1 MGAFFIAF
9 LISLVVL
16 ASFSQD
22 SFIFTIVYLFAGAYL
37 LGSYWNN
44 RIMQQTGF
52 RRSFVDH
59 AFPGETIPVTLELQN
74 KSRFPAI
81 WLQIQELVPL
91 DIAATKAIHKI
102 VTLPARG
109 SIAINYELLPK
120 RRGYYKVGPLQFSSG
135 DLLGLIEIKQRE
147 GAPHFLTVYPKVYP
161 LTRFKI
167 PSRSPLGDLKHEQP
181 IFEDP
186 SRPIGKRDYIAGD
199 SIRRIDW
206 KSSAS
211 AGRLQ
216 VKLFEPSIALES
228 VIFLNL
234 NAEEYLLKSRFFAT
248 EMAISLAAS
257 IANWMVSQKQAVGLY
272 TNGVDILTE
281 NATPSPLPPRKGRTH
296 LMRLLE
302 TLARIQTAEKET
314 CQSLVHRNRFNLSW
328 GTTVIIITGQVDESL
343 FNEIFAAKKT
353 GLDVVLVLCG
363 EVLGLQEIK
372 HKAKF
377 ANVPLFYYLD
387 ERDLEAGRN
396 YIEIKL

>member
-9 LISLVVL
+9 LILLVFL

-22 SFIFTIVYLFAGAYL
+22 SFVFNVVYLFAGAYL
-37 LGSYWNN
+37 LGSYWNS
-44 RIMQQTGF
+44 RIMQAATF
-52 RRSFVDH
+52 TRSFIDH

-74 KSRFPAI
+74 KSRFPAV
-81 WLQIQELVPL
+81 WVQLQELVPL

-102 VTLPARG
+102 VTLPSHG
-109 SIAINYELLPK
+109 KIKIDYELSPK
-120 RRGYYKVGPLQFSSG
+120 RRGYYKVGPIQFSSG

-147 GAPHFLTVYPKVYP
+147 GQPHYLTVYPKVYP

-167 PSRSPLGDLKHEQP
+167 PSRSPLGNLKHEQP

-199 SIRRIDW
+199 SQRRIDW
-206 KSSAS
+206 KASAS

-228 VIFLNL
+228 IIFLNL
-234 NAEEYLLKSRFFAT
+234 NSEEYPLKTRFFAT

-257 IANWMVSQKQAVGLY
+257 IANWMISQKQSVGMV
-272 TNGVDILTE
+272 TNGFDILTDH
-281 NATPSPLPPRKGRTH
+281 ATPLPLPPRKGRTH

-302 TLARIQTAEKET
+302 TLARIQTSDNEPF
-314 CQSLVHRNRFNLSW
+314 QSLVHQNRFNLSW
-328 GTTVIIITGQVDESL
+328 GTTMIIITGQADEPL

-363 EVLGLQEIK
+363 EVTGLQEIK
-372 HKAKF
+372 RN
-377 ANVPLFYYLD
+377 ANFVKLPLYYFLD
-387 ERDLEAGRN
+387 ERDLESWR
-396 YIEIKL
+396 L